1 MNYIYMDLKS
11 TGETTSKKKKPKID
25 TTYEYEIK
33 VIFYNMVSDNLCIRF
48 CVFGFW
54 LILLAGR

>member
-1 MNYIYMDLKS
+1 MNYIWGLKIYQRNNF
-11 TGETTSKKKKPKID
+11 KKKNKPKID

-33 VIFYNMVSDNLCIRF
+33 VTLYNMVSDNLCIRF

>member
-1 MNYIYMDLKS
+1 MDLKS
-11 TGETTSKKKKPKID
+11 TRETTSKNPPQKNPKID

-33 VIFYNMVSDNLCIRF
+33 VTLYNMVSDYLCIRF

-54 LILLAGR
+54 FILLAGR